1 METLIQDFKYSLR
14 VLVKNPGFASVAIIV
29 LALGIGANTAIFS
42 VVNAVLLRPLP
53 FHDADRLVRVWH
65 VPPPASFPGMTR
77 FSVSAAN
84 YIDWEKQ
91 NNVFDR
97 MTIMSHQDFN
107 LTGTDRPEAIDA
119 SRVSR
124 DFFSVFGVQ
133 PLAGRVFSPDEDQQG
148 HNRVVILSYPYWQS
162 HFGAS
167 KDIVGHYI
175 NLNHES
181 YLVAGVMPANFRVP
195 EYAQMW
201 TPMAWTDQEQ
211 AVRGEHHYLVVAHLR
226 PGVSVEQAQAEMTT
240 ISNRL
245 QQQYP
250 EDDKGWGAVVVPLH
264 QDMVADVRTA
274 LLVLLGAVAFVL
286 LIACANVTNL
296 ILAKTFG
303 RRKEI
308 AIREA
313 LGASR
318 ARVLSQV
325 LSETVLLAVAGGAV
339 GLVVAHFGVQLI
351 TAFLADQLPPTVDV
365 GLNSG
370 ILAFTL
376 GVSLLTGILAGVLPA
391 LRLSKIDLND
401 ALKQGSN
408 RTDADSGGHRTRNAL
423 VVSEVALSLILLF
436 GAGLLVRSLWQLR
449 TVDAGFDPHN
459 VLTLTVSVPDTKF
472 PTPAQQVNFFDQVLQ
487 KVKALPGVE
496 LAAAVDSLPLQGGS
510 HQPVAAQDKPKVP
523 MSEQPEVDVR
533 QITPGYMHAMR
544 IPILRGRDLNDSDVA
559 GRPPVVVISEAMAK
573 SFWPNE
579 DPIGK
584 HLTLT
589 FFPDAVREVVGVV
602 GDVKM
607 DGMDQTRPAAA
618 LYWPLA
624 QVSVPS
630 KGSWQSYGL
639 NLVVRTHGTPSG
651 VVTAVTNAI
660 HQVGSDVPVLNVFSM
675 DDLISTSLSPQRLNV
690 LLLGVFAALALL
702 LAAIGI
708 YSVLSYSVRRR
719 VREIGI
725 RMALG
730 AQIRDVLK
738 MVIVEGMRPAVIG
751 LGLGL
756 IGAAIV
762 GRFLSTLIF
771 GVRPTDPLTFV
782 GVSVLLTA
790 IALIAS
796 VIPAYRA
803 TRIEPMKALRDE

>member
-1 METLIQDFKYSLR
+1 
-14 VLVKNPGFASVAIIV
+14 
-29 LALGIGANTAIFS
+29 
-42 VVNAVLLRPLP
+42 
-53 FHDADRLVRVWH
+53 
-65 VPPPASFPGMTR
+65 
-77 FSVSAAN
+77 
-84 YIDWEKQ
+84 
-91 NNVFDR
+91 
-97 MTIMSHQDFN
+97 
-107 LTGTDRPEAIDA
+107 
-119 SRVSR
+119 
-124 DFFSVFGVQ
+124 
-133 PLAGRVFSPDEDQQG
+133 
-148 HNRVVILSYPYWQS
+148 
-162 HFGAS
+162 
-167 KDIVGHYI
+167 
-175 NLNHES
+175 
-181 YLVAGVMPANFRVP
+181 
-195 EYAQMW
+195 
-201 TPMAWTDQEQ
+201 
-211 AVRGEHHYLVVAHLR
+211 
-226 PGVSVEQAQAEMTT
+226 
-240 ISNRL
+240 
-245 QQQYP
+245 
-250 EDDKGWGAVVVPLH
+250 
-264 QDMVADVRTA
+264 
-274 LLVLLGAVAFVL
+274 
-286 LIACANVTNL
+286 
-296 ILAKTFG
+296 
-303 RRKEI
+303 
-308 AIREA
+308 
-313 LGASR
+313 
-318 ARVLSQV
+318 
-325 LSETVLLAVAGGAV
+325 
-339 GLVVAHFGVQLI
+339 
-351 TAFLADQLPPTVDV
+351 
-365 GLNSG
+365 
-370 ILAFTL
+370 
-376 GVSLLTGILAGVLPA
+376 
-391 LRLSKIDLND
+391 
-401 ALKQGSN
+401 
-408 RTDADSGGHRTRNAL
+408 
-423 VVSEVALSLILLF
+423 
-436 GAGLLVRSLWQLR
+436 
-449 TVDAGFDPHN
+449 
-459 VLTLTVSVPDTKF
+459 
-472 PTPAQQVNFFDQVLQ
+472 
-487 KVKALPGVE
+487 
-496 LAAAVDSLPLQGGS
+496 
-510 HQPVAAQDKPKVP
+510 
-523 MSEQPEVDVR
+523 
-533 QITPGYMHAMR
+533 MR

-660 HQVGSDVPVLNVFSM
+660 HQVGPDVPVLNVFSM